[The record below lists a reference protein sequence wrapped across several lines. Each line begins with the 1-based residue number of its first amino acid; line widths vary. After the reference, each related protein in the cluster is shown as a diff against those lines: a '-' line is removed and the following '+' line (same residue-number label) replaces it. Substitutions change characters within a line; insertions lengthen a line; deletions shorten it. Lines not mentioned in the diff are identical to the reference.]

1 MNIRTSPCDS
11 SEADSETSSLA
22 PWTKAERAKNINAKA
37 FFLLSSRW
45 SHWAPL
51 LTNSYFSS
59 ATLRF
64 SFQKRRNIRII
75 ESNIHRPF
83 AALRFFSICAER
95 LFKKNELYS
104 FHFPSAVFS
113 FCLYLSHVF
122 HGAVA
127 VRHDK
132 LNQGYRTKHFGA
144 PIYSA
149 TSEEEFTREGEL
161 DKKEPGVFFFVFF
174 FYCDLPCSMRNH
186 CALACACMLSLLGP
200 FHI

>member
-1 MNIRTSPCDS
+1 MSAVSAIPPPYLPSFLCALLFSRCFLIHLASPS
-11 SEADSETSSLA
+11 
-22 PWTKAERAKNINAKA
+22 WTEDESGVSGGEVLEQKSFTAGLRSIYEHQDFAVRLLRSRLRNLFAGPANKGRKSKNINAKA
-37 FFLLSSRW
+37 FFFFFSSRW
-45 SHWAPL
+45 SHGAPL

-59 ATLRF
+59 ATLRLF

-113 FCLYLSHVF
+113 FCLFLSHVF

-127 VRHDK
+127 VCHD
-132 LNQGYRTKHFGA
+132 
-144 PIYSA
+144 
-149 TSEEEFTREGEL
+149 
-161 DKKEPGVFFFVFF
+161 
-174 FYCDLPCSMRNH
+174 
-186 CALACACMLSLLGP
+186 
-200 FHI
+200 